1 MNEYLKV
8 VATVIGSLGGGSVI
22 IFGLANYL
30 GKVWAVRL
38 MNKEMAQHSLALEK
52 LRNKLQLDSQQY
64 LAKLNSD
71 IDFYKQTQLKEHSDK
86 LLIYRATIDLVAVM
100 LAKVDMIVLQRKQK
114 LNPEEEEQFDTER
127 LKIYGYLAMI
137 APQDVLDANDELI
150 DQLLEVV
157 FDGDTVG
164 WEIIRAKALN
174 LINAMRQDIG
184 IDKSTVTYN
193 GQR

>member
-1 MNEYLKV
+1 MLGAWCLV
-8 VATVIGSLGGGSVI
+8 LGGGSVI

-86 LLIYRATIDLVAVM
+86 LLIYRATIDLVAAM

-157 FDGDTVG
+157 FDSDTVG